1 MNFKK
6 YKLQNFKITIISKKT
21 LLLESIYIFY
31 LVLFFLSKKCINSI
45 TLFFQNLKTLQY
57 ISYESDVSRGL
68 TLIDPKHLSFPILL
82 ILIVNFI
89 LGKDIFLKVIYVA
102 WAKYE
107 ETIIVSTLNFV
118 RSINSDKFLDFE
130 NNSIGESK
138 LIGPS
143 FKTYIISFEIIS

>member
-89 LGKDIFLKVIYVA
+89 LGKDIFLKVIYVT

-107 ETIIVSTLNFV
+107 ETIMFQH
-118 RSINSDKFLDFE
+118 
-130 NNSIGESK
+130 
-138 LIGPS
+138 
-143 FKTYIISFEIIS
+143 